1 MSLREEIWEEVRP
14 LVQDYRLN
22 VEDGDGDLVA
32 VAEGCRQVAEGTIR
46 SRLARELNATG
57 RVLSD
62 DDLRWLREEVAALL
76 GAGPLQRFLER
87 TDVENI
93 YCFGPKLVM
102 LGLSGGRQEIVDEPV
117 FTDED
122 DMIRYV
128 AHLAT
133 THGQTGRRFDQSSPL
148 LDLRLRTG
156 ERVFAAME
164 VCGAPFLTVR
174 CHRHRAV
181 RLDDLVASGSLS
193 EQAAGFLRAAVRPPG
208 PANILVCGALGAG
221 KTTLLRALLAEIGP
235 AEVVCT
241 LEQTFELFL
250 DQSHPLTFAAETREA
265 NSDGSGEIPMEELAK
280 RSLRSGADRVI
291 VGELRGPEAATFL
304 SACGT
309 GSDGSMATIHASSTR
324 QALSRLVR
332 YCLAAGGAGIQ
343 SALVDEV
350 AEVIHLVVHL
360 RGDPRTGFRGVS
372 SIAEVTSGDGERF
385 ETHEIFGRRARDAPL
400 ELRAAPRNPE
410 VIDRI
415 LEGGLDTS
423 QWATTAAPRRPHE
436 GSGEAFRRSPEGGVE
451 ASRRPDEAGAGT
463 SQLPLMGARGGAAPP
478 PRDTAP

>member
-1 MSLREEIWEEVRP
+1 MSLREEIWDEVLP
-14 LVQDYRLN
+14 LVQDYRLH
-22 VEDGDGDLVA
+22 VEENDDDPLA
-32 VAEGCRQVAEGTIR
+32 VAEGCRELADGAIR
-46 SRLARELNATG
+46 SRLARELNTTG

-62 DDLRWLREEVAALL
+62 DDLRWLQEEMAALL

-93 YCFGPKLVM
+93 YCFGPELVM
-102 LGLSGGRQEIVDEPV
+102 LGLSGGRQELVGEPV
-117 FTDED
+117 FADTED
-122 DMIRYV
+122 MVRYV

-164 VCGAPFLTVR
+164 VCGKPFLTVR
-174 CHRHRAV
+174 CHRHRDV
-181 RLDDLVASGSLS
+181 RLDELVESGSLS
-193 EQAAGFLRAAVRPPG
+193 EQAAEFLRAAVRPPG

-235 AEVVCT
+235 SEVVCT

-250 DQSHPLTFAAETREA
+250 DQSHPLTFAVETREA
-265 NSDGSGEIPMEELAK
+265 NSDGSGEISMEELAK

-291 VGELRGPEAATFL
+291 VGELRGSEAATFL

-309 GSDGSMATIHASSTR
+309 GSDGSMATIHASSPR

-332 YCLAAGGAGIQ
+332 YCLAGGTAGIQ
-343 SALVDEV
+343 SALVQEV

-360 RGDPRTGFRGVS
+360 RGDPRTGFRGVN
-372 SIAEVTSGDGERF
+372 SIAEVSCAGGERF
-385 ETHEIFGRRARDAPL
+385 ETHEIFGRTSRNAPL
-400 ELRAAPRNPE
+400 MLRSQPLNPE

-423 QWATTAAPRRPHE
+423 RW
-436 GSGEAFRRSPEGGVE
+436 SPEGFLDTVP
-451 ASRRPDEAGAGT
+451 RPREV
-463 SQLPLMGARGGAAPP
+463 AAP
-478 PRDTAP
+478 

>member
-1 MSLREEIWEEVRP
+1 MPLREEIWNEVLP

-22 VEDGDGDLVA
+22 IDEENDDTVG
-32 VAEGCRQVAEGTIR
+32 VAEGCREVAKGAIR
-46 SRLARELNATG
+46 SRLAHELNTTG

-62 DDLRWLREEVAALL
+62 DDLIWLWEEVAALL

-87 TDVENI
+87 SDVENI

-102 LGLSGGRQEIVDEPV
+102 LGLSGGRQEIVADPV
-117 FTDED
+117 FADEE

-133 THGQTGRRFDQSSPL
+133 TQGQTGRRFDQSSPL

-156 ERVFAAME
+156 ERIFAAME
-164 VCGAPFLTVR
+164 VCGVPFLTVR

-181 RLDDLVASGSLS
+181 RLDDLVRSGSLS
-193 EQAAGFLRAAVRPPG
+193 EQAAEFLRAAVRPPG

-235 AEVVCT
+235 SEVVCT

-250 DQSHPLTFAAETREA
+250 DQSHPLTFAVETREA
-265 NSDGSGEIPMEELAK
+265 NSDGSGEISMEELAK

-291 VGELRGPEAATFL
+291 IGELRGPEAATFL

-309 GSDGSMATIHASSTR
+309 GSDGSMATIHASSPR
-324 QALSRLVR
+324 QALNRLVR
-332 YCLAAGGAGIQ
+332 YCLAASTAGIQ
-343 SALVDEV
+343 SALVQEV
-350 AEVIHLVVHL
+350 AEVVHLVVHL
-360 RGDPRTGFRGVS
+360 RGDPRTGFRGVH
-372 SIAEVTSGDGERF
+372 SIAETTSGDSKRF
-385 ETHEIFGRRARDAPL
+385 ETHEIFGRRTRSTPL
-400 ELRAAPRNPE
+400 MLRSLPRNEE

-415 LEGGLDTS
+415 REGGLDTS
-423 QWATTAAPRRPHE
+423 RW
-436 GSGEAFRRSPEGGVE
+436 SPESGL
-451 ASRRPDEAGAGT
+451 DT
-463 SQLPLMGARGGAAPP
+463 SQRSRESGLDTSQRSRESGLDTSQRSREVAAQ
-478 PRDTAP
+478 